1 VVIDIGGGST
11 EFVVGRA
18 GENPAFRVSTQ
29 AGSVRQTERHLHHD
43 PPQPDE
49 VEAVRE
55 SVRATIADAVPN
67 DVRESV
73 DAAVAVAGTATSLAA
88 IDQRLDPYDA
98 NKVDGYRL
106 TLAACERMLGELAS
120 LPLEER
126 RKVPG
131 LDPDRAPTIVA
142 GTAILVEA
150 IRAFGLD
157 VAEVTEADILHGAAL
172 DAASK
177 RA

>member
-1 VVIDIGGGST
+1 
-11 EFVVGRA
+11 
-18 GENPAFRVSTQ
+18 
-29 AGSVRQTERHLHHD
+29 
-43 PPQPDE
+43 
-49 VEAVRE
+49 
-55 SVRATIADAVPN
+55 
-67 DVRESV
+67 VRESV